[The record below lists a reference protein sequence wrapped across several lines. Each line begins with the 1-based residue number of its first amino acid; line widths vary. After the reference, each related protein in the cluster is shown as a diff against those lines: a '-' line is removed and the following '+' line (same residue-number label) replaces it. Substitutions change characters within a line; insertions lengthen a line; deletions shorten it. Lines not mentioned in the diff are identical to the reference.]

1 MTVRI
6 RYKIDI
12 SVSSTSAEEKD
23 LGNVAYEVLHD
34 ASGEGGSR
42 KMLLEGGAVDELIGL
57 NQITTTRF
65 VLIRTS
71 SKDPTLALG
80 LIEIKLNS
88 PTGEVI
94 EVAPLPGASE
104 AHLLLVSS
112 GLTEIYASNPGTSD
126 VDVIVVAVGD

>member
-1 MTVRI
+1 
-6 RYKIDI
+6 
-12 SVSSTSAEEKD
+12 
-23 LGNVAYEVLHD
+23 
-34 ASGEGGSR
+34 
-42 KMLLEGGAVDELIGL
+42 MLLEGGAVDELIGL

-126 VDVIVVAVGD
+126 ADVIVVAVGD

>member
-6 RYKIDI
+6 RYQI
-12 SVSSTSAEEKD
+12 SVSVSSSAAEEKD

-42 KMLLEGGAVDELIGL
+42 KTLLAGGATGASIGL
-57 NQITTTRF
+57 NQITDTKF
-65 VLIRTS
+65 VLIRAT
-71 SKDPTLALG
+71 SKDPTLSLG
-80 LIEIKLNS
+80 TIEIRLNS

-94 EVAPLPGASE
+94 ELAPLPGATE
-104 AHLLLVSS
+104 AHLLLTST
-112 GLTEIYASNPGTSD
+112 GLTALYASNPGTSD